1 MRFAELRFDCG
12 TSETRPVLIKPSPDT
27 KQAEWKKKAQ
37 TELCVCVFGRYQEDN
52 KSVKAA
58 SSLAALLATICQKWW
73 DYNPDSKNVGALRLK
88 TESSDMRILFRLRR
102 SLNVAQK
109 KLERLATPWNV
120 QKTPVCNNTQVNK
133 LICNRWRKGHPRK
146 ARPTALWKTTRDS
159 FSRHNRNEF

>member
-27 KQAEWKKKAQ
+27 KQAEWKKIAQ

-120 QKTPVCNNTQVNK
+120 QKTPVCNITQVNK